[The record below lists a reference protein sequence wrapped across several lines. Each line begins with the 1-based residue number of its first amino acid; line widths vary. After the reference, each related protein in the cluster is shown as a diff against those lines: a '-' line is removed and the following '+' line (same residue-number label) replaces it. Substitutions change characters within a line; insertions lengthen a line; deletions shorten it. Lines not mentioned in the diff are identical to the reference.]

1 MRDPRMHRCVARTI
15 AVLLLDFIRNRTFL
29 IYPGR
34 GADVEETE
42 GMSTKTGERGD
53 LLILETS
60 N

>member
-1 MRDPRMHRCVARTI
+1 MQRCVARTI